1 MALTVAFAGAMEGL
15 TRTEHPVGDLSWDA
29 ARENF
34 YAAVRNGLGADI
46 EWILADGT
54 ETTDSTAAITDLLDH
69 AAEGL
74 RAVGLSDEA
83 VDAYLQPLMWR
94 VDNEL
99 TPAGWKRTQVRQ
111 RLDEGAD
118 IAAAIHG
125 MQRAY
130 IKNQA
135 ATLIDGDFRDW

>member
-1 MALTVAFAGAMEGL
+1 L
-15 TRTEHPVGDLSWDA
+15 D
-29 ARENF
+29 
-34 YAAVRNGLGADI
+34 ADI

-74 RAVGLSDEA
+74 RAVGLDDEA

-99 TPAGWKRTQVRQ
+99 TPAGWKREQVRG
-111 RLDEGAD
+111 RLDDGDTLSE
-118 IAAAIHG
+118 AIHG

-130 IKNQA
+130 IDNQSE
-135 ATLIDGDFRDW
+135 TLIDGDFREW